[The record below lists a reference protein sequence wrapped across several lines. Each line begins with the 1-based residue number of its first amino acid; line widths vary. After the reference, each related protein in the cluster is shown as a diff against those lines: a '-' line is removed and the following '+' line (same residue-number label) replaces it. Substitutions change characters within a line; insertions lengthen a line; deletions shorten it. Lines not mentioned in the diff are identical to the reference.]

1 MKRTNSDYPRREE
14 DDKQYKSLRGADL
27 SPSNSTGSEGVPEI
41 TSTRVADQE
50 CTDETPQVQEDA
62 APQDEQSTQ
71 DDDSSITQPI
81 PGSPEVIPCTQDE
94 QSTQDDDSSITQ
106 PIPGSPEVIPCTQD
120 DDRSITQPIP
130 GSPEVIP
137 CTQKVIPR
145 TQDEVILLANVFM

>member
-41 TSTRVADQE
+41 TSTRVAAPE

-71 DDDSSITQPI
+71 LVDYDS
-81 PGSPEVIPCTQDE
+81 
-94 QSTQDDDSSITQ
+94 
-106 PIPGSPEVIPCTQD
+106 SPEVIPCTQD
-120 DDRSITQPIP
+120 DDSSSTQPIP

-137 CTQKVIPR
+137 CTQKAIPR
-145 TQDEVILLANVFM
+145 TQDEVILLANVFMWSTCMNRVSNMFVYFTGESPKSISLFL

>member
-41 TSTRVADQE
+41 TSTRVAAPE

-81 PGSPEVIPCTQDE
+81 PGSPEVIPCT
-94 QSTQDDDSSITQ
+94 
-106 PIPGSPEVIPCTQD
+106 PE
-120 DDRSITQPIP
+120 
-130 GSPEVIP
+130 G
-137 CTQKVIPR
+137 IPR

>member
-1 MKRTNSDYPRREE
+1 MARGMKRTNIDYPRREE

-41 TSTRVADQE
+41 TSTRVAAPE

-71 DDDSSITQPI
+71 LVDYDS
-81 PGSPEVIPCTQDE
+81 SPEVIPCTQDE

-106 PIPGSPEVIPCTQD
+106 PIPGSPEVIPCTQ
-120 DDRSITQPIP
+120 
-130 GSPEVIP
+130 
-137 CTQKVIPR
+137 KVIPR
-145 TQDEVILLANVFM
+145 TQDEVNLLANVFM